1 MIPLVS
7 SLLPIVGEVLD
18 RVVPDKAGNEKAKRD
33 LERTLAQAAVK
44 GQLGQLE
51 INKVEAAHRS
61 VFVAGWRPCV
71 GWVCAFALAFHFIVA
86 PVVEWA
92 GALWGFHLPVP
103 SFDMDSLLFVLG
115 SLLGIGSLRTL
126 EKTKGLTK

>member
-18 RVVPDKAGNEKAKRD
+18 RVVPDKAGNEIAKRD

-61 VFVAGWRPCV
+61 VFVTGWRPCV

-86 PVVEWA
+86 PVVKWD
-92 GALWGFHLPVP
+92 GALRGFHLAVP
-103 SFDMDSLLFVLG
+103 EFDMDSLLFILC
-115 SLLGIGSLRTL
+115 SLLGIGGLQTY
-126 EKTKGLTK
+126 EKQKGLTR

>member
-7 SLLPIVGEVLD
+7 SLLPIIDEVLD
-18 RVVPDKAGNEKAKRD
+18 RFVPDKAGNEKTKRD
-33 LERTLAQAAVK
+33 LERSLAQAAVK

-61 VFVAGWRPCV
+61 GFAAGWRPCV
-71 GWVCAFALAFHFIVA
+71 GWVCAFALTFQFIVA

-92 GALWGFHLPVP
+92 GALWGFYPPVP

-126 EKTKGLTK
+126 EKTRGLTR

>member
-18 RVVPDKAGNEKAKRD
+18 RVVPDKAGNEIAKRD

-61 VFVAGWRPCV
+61 VFVTGWRPCV
-71 GWVCAFALAFHFIVA
+71 G
-86 PVVEWA
+86 
-92 GALWGFHLPVP
+92 
-103 SFDMDSLLFVLG
+103 
-115 SLLGIGSLRTL
+115 
-126 EKTKGLTK
+126 

>member
-51 INKVEAAHRS
+51 INKVEADHRS

-71 GWVCAFALAFHFIVA
+71 GWVCALALAFHFIVA
-86 PVVEWA
+86 PVVQWA

>member
-51 INKVEAAHRS
+51 INKGEAAHRS
-61 VFVAGWRPCV
+61 VLKG
-71 GWVCAFALAFHFIVA
+71 FAI
-86 PVVEWA
+86 P
-92 GALWGFHLPVP
+92 
-103 SFDMDSLLFVLG
+103 
-115 SLLGIGSLRTL
+115 R
-126 EKTKGLTK
+126 